1 MIMQRSRRT
10 VILKSPREIDI
21 MREAN
26 RHTAEVLQMMCE
38 AAKPGMSTWDLDEIA
53 REEIANRPVES
64 AFLGY
69 YGYPAVVC
77 VSINEEVVHGIPR
90 KDKIIRDG
98 DLVSIDFG
106 LCFKG
111 YVGDTARTIGIGNV
125 SPEAAQL
132 VEVTRECLD
141 RAIAICDPQHRLSDI
156 GREVEEHAKSHNY
169 GVVRE
174 FVGHGIGT
182 RMHEEPQVP
191 NYFDGLKPRLR
202 PGLVIAIEPM
212 INLGGHEVRVLDDD
226 WTAVTQD
233 GSWSAHFED
242 SIAIL
247 EDGPVVLSRL

>member
-10 VILKSPREIDI
+10 IILKSAREIDI

-26 RHTAEVLQMMCE
+26 RHTAEVLAMMCE
-38 AAKPGMSTWDLDEIA
+38 AAKPGMSTWDLDQIA
-53 REEIANRPVES
+53 REEIDKRPVTS

-90 KDKIIRDG
+90 KDKVIRDG
-98 DLVSIDFG
+98 DIVSIDFG
-106 LCFKG
+106 LCFEG
-111 YVGDTARTIGIGNV
+111 YVGDTARSIGVGTL
-125 SPEAAQL
+125 STEAEDL
-132 VEVTRECLD
+132 IRVTRECLD
-141 RAIAICDPQHRLSDI
+141 QAIALCDPEHRLSDI
-156 GREVEEHAKSHNY
+156 GKAVETHAQNHHY

-191 NYFDGLKPRLR
+191 NYYEGLKPRLR

-212 INLGGHEVRVLDDD
+212 INMGSYEVRVLDDD
-226 WTAVTQD
+226 WTAVTKD

-242 SIAIL
+242 SVAIL
-247 EDGPVVLSRL
+247 EDGPVVLSRI